1 LGDYSFLVFGD
12 KKVGKTSLAA
22 QFPDALFLMT
32 EPGARALPVYQIAI
46 LDWRM
51 FRDTLKLLRTPEGK
65 RFQTIVVDTVDLLF
79 KMAETYA
86 CQKLGIAHPSEEDWG
101 RGWSAVRD
109 EFTAQMQVLLN
120 IGKGVILIS
129 HATERE
135 IKTRSGTKY
144 DRIQPTMSNQAR
156 DIVEGMVDIWAYYT
170 YEGTQ
175 RVLQIRGDEHIMA
188 GNRLQENFRYNGK
201 EVREIHMGSSAQ
213 EAYRN
218 LVACFANKYK
228 PIVISPEEETT
239 PAPVIKKVVRG

>member
-1 LGDYSFLVFGD
+1 LFFGD
-12 KKVGKTSLAA
+12 KKIGKTSLAA

-32 EPGARALPVYQIAI
+32 EPGARALPVYQISI

-51 FRDTLKLLRTPEGK
+51 FRDTLKLLRTSEGQ
-65 RFQTIVVDTVDLLF
+65 RFKTIVVDTVDLLF
-79 KMAETYA
+79 KMAETFA

-201 EVREIHMGSSAQ
+201 EVREIHMGASAE

-218 LVACFANKYK
+218 LVACFNNKYK
-228 PIVISPEEETT
+228 PVPITAEEDA
-239 PAPVIKKVVRG
+239 PAPVIKKIVKG